1 MISAAERESILTAAL
16 TRQPFPGLRVV
27 SPGVLAHCRTLR
39 LSEFVKRAA
48 APETPEAAAARAH
61 LELLAFAY
69 LIDAR
74 HTLDDLDAFV
84 AIPDAERLKLLRDYG
99 FSIPLSL
106 LACVQREQAA
116 SFREL
121 AAIDYNIEEKPPTDP
136 DAPAPPV
143 PRGNS

>member
-1 MISAAERESILTAAL
+1 MWKKVAFAL
-16 TRQPFPGLRVV
+16 TLKGGHLAAGPVSLALPDGPLRATLTVDASSDVVPVALSLHAPG
-27 SPGVLAHCRTLR
+27 
-39 LSEFVKRAA
+39 
-48 APETPEAAAARAH
+48 
-61 LELLAFAY
+61 
-69 LIDAR
+69 
-74 HTLDDLDAFV
+74 
-84 AIPDAERLKLLRDYG
+84 
-99 FSIPLSL
+99 IPLSL